1 MDILAFK
8 ESVKVHRSGQAEL
21 QALQGFFLALF
32 FKYNPGISQSMDEKN
47 FKNEVAGALTTFV
60 AISYVLLVV
69 PKILADAGIPFQ
81 DALVATAIASGVAT
95 IIMGIIANRPFAVA
109 PSIALASFF
118 TYTVVKGLG
127 VSWQVAL
134 AAVFFEGLLF
144 FGISI
149 SRVRSWFGVG
159 IPYNMKYSIIAGV
172 GLFLVFLGMR
182 EGGII
187 VPDEK
192 MFIKM
197 GSLFAPG
204 PVITIMGF
212 FIIALLLLKK
222 IRGSLLFG
230 ILLSTTIAIASGL
243 SSLPT
248 EIFSVP
254 SEPSTLFALDIH
266 GLMNAS
272 ILSIVLAFFM
282 VDFFDTLGASTALLV
297 KTNDVNEK
305 GHIKNIDKVMISDS
319 IGTAIGSVI
328 GVPAQVVYLESA
340 AGIHEGARTGIA
352 AFIIGILLILSM
364 FFFPL
369 IEKIPMEAIAPALII
384 VGLLLATNIRH
395 VDFSEFTEALPSL
408 LTLSAIPLSFSI
420 SHGIGIASIV
430 YVMLKLCAGKYRDVH
445 PAMYAIAALFL
456 LDYLQVF

>member
-1 MDILAFK
+1 
-8 ESVKVHRSGQAEL
+8 
-21 QALQGFFLALF
+21 
-32 FKYNPGISQSMDEKN
+32 
-47 FKNEVAGALTTFV
+47 
-60 AISYVLLVV
+60 
-69 PKILADAGIPFQ
+69 
-81 DALVATAIASGVAT
+81 
-95 IIMGIIANRPFAVA
+95 
-109 PSIALASFF
+109 
-118 TYTVVKGLG
+118 
-127 VSWQVAL
+127 
-134 AAVFFEGLLF
+134 
-144 FGISI
+144 
-149 SRVRSWFGVG
+149 
-159 IPYNMKYSIIAGV
+159 
-172 GLFLVFLGMR
+172 
-182 EGGII
+182 
-187 VPDEK
+187 
-192 MFIKM
+192 M

>member
-1 MDILAFK
+1 MDGKSLKSEIA
-8 ESVKVHRSGQAEL
+8 G
-21 QALQGFFLALF
+21 GFTTFLAVS
-32 FKYNPGISQSMDEKN
+32 Y
-47 FKNEVAGALTTFV
+47 AL
-60 AISYVLLVV
+60 IIV

-81 DALVATAIASGVAT
+81 DALAATAIASGVAT
-95 IIMGIIANRPFAVA
+95 IIMGLIANRPFAVA

-118 TYTVVKGLG
+118 TYTVVNGLH

-144 FGISI
+144 FGLSI
-149 SRVRSWFGVG
+149 SKIRSWFGVG
-159 IPYNMKYSIIAGV
+159 IPYNLKYAMIAGV
-172 GLFLVFLGMR
+172 GLFLAFLGMR

-187 VPDEK
+187 VPDES
-192 MFIKM
+192 MFVRM

-212 FIIALLLLKK
+212 FIMAILLLKK
-222 IRGSLLFG
+222 VRGSLLWG
-230 ILLSTTIAIASGL
+230 ILLTTAITIASGL

-248 EIFSVP
+248 EMFSVP
-254 SEPSTLFALDIH
+254 TQLSTFFALDIH

-282 VDFFDTLGASTALLV
+282 VDFFDTLGAATALLV
-297 KTNDVNEK
+297 KTGDVNEK
-305 GHIKNIDKVMISDS
+305 GHIKNIDKVMVSDS
-319 IGTAIGSVI
+319 IGTTLGSVI
-328 GVPAQVVYLESA
+328 GVPAQIVYLESA
-340 AGIHEGARTGIA
+340 AGIQEGARTGIA
-352 AFIIGILLILSM
+352 AFIIGILLILSI
-364 FFFPL
+364 FFYPI

-395 VDFSEFTEALPSL
+395 VDFSEFTEAIPSL
-408 LTLSAIPLSFSI
+408 LMLSAIPLSFSI

-430 YVMLKLCAGKYRDVH
+430 YVVLKLCSGQYKNVH